1 MDNNVNIK
9 FDHSDKSESSH
20 GKTRPEFVATC
31 MIHRDPAYFIWNV
44 FLPLFAINAMAL
56 CGFSHD
62 RKEVEARCVIRC

>member
-1 MDNNVNIK
+1 
-9 FDHSDKSESSH
+9 
-20 GKTRPEFVATC
+20 